1 MRRTYK
7 TILVVLSISLLLVS
21 CAPKEKAERLARS
34 VEIRRDTFGI
44 PHIKAKD
51 EEALYFGMGFAQ
63 AEDKLELL
71 AKNYILSQGRGAEV
85 FGKDYLSS
93 DMLIARF
100 RINEIAERE
109 FDQASSQMKQIYE
122 AFTQG
127 LNYYIDSHRDSLPE
141 WIPHFSPI
149 DPFRNT
155 VFGIFYFIYFSQ
167 SHEIER
173 YLAPSGSNMW
183 AIAPRRTEYGHTLF
197 LANPHLPWDNGFVW
211 YEAHFTIPGKL
222 NASGAT
228 LIGMP
233 ALSVGHNEFMAW
245 SPTVNNPDLLDIYE
259 LKLNEDKSAY
269 YYDGTWIPLE
279 KREAIIKVKEETG
292 VREVKRELFYSQHG
306 PIMKIDGDKAYAV
319 KVAGIGEANRLEG
332 WFHIP
337 KVRSFTE
344 FKQVLE
350 EHTLPFFNIAYGDR
364 EGNIYYASL
373 AAIPVRTK
381 GHDWKGIV
389 DGSTSETQW
398 LGFHSLKGMAQVSNP
413 SSGYVQNSNG
423 NPGYTTLSET
433 FNIEDF
439 PFMYRDRQSIGLRTQ
454 LGLIM
459 LEDEEKFT
467 LEKLLACKWNTRL
480 LSAERYKDELL
491 KICRQHPVKG
501 EDRKIL
507 DEAIKVLEEWDNTTS
522 IDNRGAQLFLL
533 WALDYMYRAEN
544 PWIEPWNA
552 DQPISTPQG
561 IANKKAAVELLI
573 DAAKKMQE
581 QYGTLAPLWS
591 DIRYIQRGDKTL
603 PLAGEGGH
611 FGSFRVTFWTP
622 LEQGKY
628 RATGGDSF
636 VMAVEFSDPL
646 KAFTITPYGASNDP
660 SSSHFSDQ
668 TELFARDQMKPAWFS
683 EKEVKANLEKKYKP
697 AEVKPGRKTE

>member
-1 MRRTYK
+1 MRRAYK
-7 TILVVLSISLLLVS
+7 TIFIVLGVSLLLVS
-21 CAPKEKAERLARS
+21 CAPKEKVERLATN

-71 AKNYILSQGRGAEV
+71 AKSYIISQGRGAEV
-85 FGKDYLSS
+85 FGKDYLQSA
-93 DMLIARF
+93 MLIARF

-141 WIPHFSPI
+141 WIPHFSPV
-149 DPFRNT
+149 DTFRNT

-167 SHEIER
+167 SYEIER

-183 AIAPRRTEYGHTLF
+183 AIAPQRTANGHTLF

-211 YEAHFTIPGKL
+211 YEAHLTVPGRL

-233 ALSVGHNEFMAW
+233 ALPVGHNEFMAW

-269 YYDGTWIPLE
+269 YYDGTWVPLE
-279 KREAIIKVKEETG
+279 KREVIIKVKEETG
-292 VREVKRELFYSQHG
+292 IKEVKRELFYSQHG

-332 WFHIP
+332 WLLHIP
-337 KVRSFTE
+337 KVRSFPE
-344 FKQVLE
+344 FKKVLE

-373 AAIPVRTK
+373 AAIP
-381 GHDWKGIV
+381 
-389 DGSTSETQW
+389 
-398 LGFHSLKGMAQVSNP
+398 GMAQVSNP

-439 PFMYRDRQSIGLRTQ
+439 PFMYRDSQSIDLRTQ

-467 LEKLLACKWNTRL
+467 LDKLLACKWNTRL

-491 KICRQHPVKG
+491 LICRQHSVKG

-507 DEAIKVLEEWDNTTS
+507 DEALKVLEEWDNTTS
-522 IDNRGAQLFLL
+522 VDNRGAQLFLL
-533 WALDYMYRAEN
+533 WALDYMYRTEN

-552 DQPISTPQG
+552 DYPISTPRV

-573 DAAKKMQE
+573 EAARKMQE
-581 QYGTLAPLWS
+581 QYGTLSPLWS
-591 DIRYIQRGDKTL
+591 DIHFMQRGDKTL

-611 FGSFRVTFWTP
+611 FGSFRVTVWTP

-628 RATGGDSF
+628 RAVGGDSF
-636 VMAVEFSDPL
+636 VMVVEFSDPL
-646 KAFTITPYGASNDP
+646 KAFTITPYGASDDP

-683 EKEVKANLEKKYKP
+683 EKEIKANLEREYRPSDIKSRKKI
-697 AEVKPGRKTE
+697 E